1 MKFIFL
7 LIIISLVSIVSLGV
21 AIQSVDAASSFN
33 ERVAGVGSVTKNS
46 IIYHNQDEITVK
58 FTFDGNRVGSIP
70 DNWNHDGGAA
80 LLDSF
85 NPTNGAVVYQRSI
98 EAIEG
103 EFSFVYSVR
112 LVNQG
117 ETTITFPQNQV
128 AIKGSTDDFNAA
140 IPYTFTFDDVAPQ
153 IGFTGDLTKYTFLT
167 TADNPST
174 YTPTPLWCTDD
185 VTAGKRS
192 AVSTTVD
199 NTVINAYTTTY
210 SCADDAG
217 NNATPVVLTVKVVN
231 RITVQLD
238 RTGTQTNSDGD
249 TVLVYSVTFS
259 RAVSDFDGTDIGLG
273 NAVLDFANPISGTV
287 FNFGVV
293 PDDASY
299 VFVIT
304 LQESAATS
312 TDARSEYIIKPVPID
327 KIAPT
332 VVYSGEKY
340 ITIPLGSPQPT
351 LPTMTCTD
359 NVGVKSDTATFTGT
373 VDPNTAGPYPIQY
386 LCVDTFGNENTRT
399 LIYKVIPAVLPNT
412 IPVTISHP
420 THAST
425 ASITLQI
432 SFGESVQD
440 FTESDVVVIGANIH
454 SFDYDSING
463 DLQLILSNPVEGT
476 ISVDIAAGAAHTDYA
491 KTEQKSISIIYDTI
505 EPTFDEM
512 TPREQHVEFEGTSF
526 ALPTLTCTDDI
537 SGALTATTRHIDGV
551 SAAPEV
557 NVNTLGTYA
566 IQFVCTDDAGNEGTK
581 NIYYKVGDSSSTA
594 SPIYITS
601 ITSDGETIDLNFN
614 KAESYTYFTDADS
627 VTVSGYAFYTDLRK
641 VYTGIAPVFFLEY
654 TYGEPG
660 STTTTGNVQL
670 SSDNTWSFTITG
682 VTEDTEI
689 SLAIASNDIV
699 GPIIIIDAVPR
710 AINEDLYEAC
720 PDRPTV
726 YSIYSADHDAFG
738 VNVNPGRSFDIV
750 TTHDH
755 VLFAIQDGTIISVD
769 ESPYNNNR
777 YLTFTIPNDGFDL
790 TKEIEFRVE
799 SELIFTGRGSAR
811 GCDGTFWSSTTISS
825 DSLSHISELR
835 DNPNVK
841 EFTITDDD
849 TTPFS
854 LSASDFSDSSSA
866 KIITDARIYYA
877 SRTSDTVTPACI
889 DSDQSILLELGTVM
903 FKTFEFDLTDDS
915 AEPLLACTGT
925 DPYDDPLR
933 FYIKS
938 GTPLKAYPA
947 VPAVPTNISI
957 ASDNDDPTK
966 AKSGDIVT
974 ITFDTEAGSTV
985 SGTIN
990 GEVADGNVA
999 GTTGTLKLT
1008 LDGDE
1013 ATGVPLTFKFTQSNS
1028 NGSTETQTAV
1038 KGSGVRTSV
1047 TADFVAPVFATSTD
1061 TTDVTVGDTIPTL
1074 STLCTD
1080 ANTTT
1085 VTNDAGSATFDA
1097 EGDKTVIYTCTDAA
1111 GNTATTTVAYSVT
1124 TPDTTNPDEYT
1135 FWFADNLDDE
1145 LGFPSFNNVNN
1156 ILSIKITDT
1165 GDTFDKFSGIPTL
1178 TILQN
1183 GNNIGWP
1190 APLDTFIIDGTDSR
1204 KDIQFYYNYNSA
1216 CISDPDSNVDF
1227 ELTFTNSDGV
1237 NVIIRNSIDP
1247 TFVSGNICLVDDE
1260 PVVNAITSITPVAV
1274 TLDYNSPVRSISEY
1288 LIDVSDDG
1296 IIKDIGYSDNNLNRI
1311 YFNVESDVPK
1321 GTELTVTI
1329 RANAITFEHDF
1340 FNIGNTEFAFNVI
1353 YGSQTETTTLND
1365 RLSKILGIQNIPPL
1379 VKFDSNSASVT
1390 DTQIII
1396 PFQRDTAQSHEVITT
1411 LKILGSPSYTV
1422 SRVNDAPALALSYGS
1437 SVINSVRDT
1446 DNYKIEF
1453 VEAVDIE
1460 SDSNE
1465 CPCTIEL
1472 DFDPDRLPSS
1482 VISVTDLKIYHFTD
1496 DRWHALDTTVS
1507 ENTLSAS
1514 VDSFSP
1520 FAIGVPT
1527 STLVSDS
1534 PSDGIKKKKSGGSD
1548 DWHKKPTFGISH
1560 LTYKQIVDNGF
1571 TFNGYSLTVT
1581 DNWHT
1586 DFHLTSSL
1594 IGETNTVKI
1603 KTYSADPLK
1612 WINLYLGV
1620 PRLGDV
1626 SDAESEIY
1634 LVVSRNYT
1642 NPVDYD
1648 LDEINHYQKEGLVN
1662 ENNTSASISK
1672 VKCQASDNDEKCY
1685 EFTINFTVMAPL
1697 HEEVI
1702 AISAMDEKRRQH
1714 VTYINEGVEFTGASL
1729 LDAHTA
1735 KLMQKKTNQGHA
1747 EIIELI
1753 QQDRRYNVWE
1763 DQHGYLWT
1771 LNEYGTWTQI
1781 TAADFERHQD
1791 GTGNVMTRQNSNFA
1805 SLIEQ
1810 ERQKALLVFDSSD
1823 LISELDDYFAYDYS
1837 NVDSDM
1843 SKLEKYAYKLQLE
1856 SERAQKYSSNSD

>member
-1 MKFIFL
+1 MRTSTIFVL
-7 LIIISLVSIVSLGV
+7 LAIAVLVSLGAATQMAEAYSTNGRIVGTGAAEVDGTFYHKADNNGVYFKVIFDGDRTGLPNTWTAAV
-21 AIQSVDAASSFN
+21 ADGTHPPASTL
-33 ERVAGVGSVTKNS
+33 SVTNPSSNDAIDSTTTKDYSSSTSFFFQYRAINLDDGATTVTFPAGKIGPAGADTVRNAELTYSFVYDTTDPVLRGDFSTVVLTVGDGS
-46 IIYHNQDEITVK
+46 ISLPPTTCTDT
-58 FTFDGNRVGSIP
+58 NRVGGPTATII
-70 DNWNHDGGAA
+70 DGRHIDAA
-80 LLDSF
+80 GDY
-85 NPTNGAVVYQRSI
+85 T
-98 EAIEG
+98 
-103 EFSFVYSVR
+103 
-112 LVNQG
+112 
-117 ETTITFPQNQV
+117 
-128 AIKGSTDDFNAA
+128 
-140 IPYTFTFDDVAPQ
+140 YTFTCTDKAGNSVSETKLYRVISLDNVAPQ
-153 IGFTGDLTKYTFLT
+153 IGFTGDLTTYTFLT

-174 YTPTPLWCTDD
+174 YTPVSLYCTDD
-185 VTAGKRS
+185 VSSGKNA

-440 FTESDVVVIGANIH
+440 FTESDVVVTGANIH

-512 TPREQHVEFEGTSF
+512 TPREQHVEFEDTSF

-566 IQFVCTDDAGNEGTK
+566 IQFVCTDDASNEGTK
-581 NIYYKVGDSSSTA
+581 NIYYKVSDSSSTA

-699 GPIIIIDAVPR
+699 GPTIIIDAVPR

-720 PDRPTV
+720 PGRPTV

-849 TTPFS
+849 ATPFS

-947 VPAVPTNISI
+947 PLPPLTIQFYSDGTHYQEYDYVINDYSESAILLTIRDDVNEIRANWNGNFDYCYYQQIMIS
-957 ASDNDDPTK
+957 
-966 AKSGDIVT
+966 GL
-974 ITFDTEAGSTV
+974 AGSPVDVPLDSDTSLCSHTTLNFDSPLILDDSIEFYGILGTDESTETLGILIFDNLV
-985 SGTIN
+985 DTTPPGASTFSGTIGSYRTDMVSVDGTNYSNNSTVAINFYFIGKLAATLTSASVDSTN
-990 GEVADGNVA
+990 GDFTDFFSSSYSPRDKHHDFYFRFIPASDGLV
-999 GTTGTLKLT
+999 TVTLP
-1008 LDGDE
+1008 
-1013 ATGVPLTFKFTQSNS
+1013 AN
-1028 NGSTETQTAV
+1028 
-1038 KGSGVRTSV
+1038 SV
-1047 TADFVAPVFATSTD
+1047 TQNSVPNPVLSYSFIFDTTNPQFATSSD
-1061 TTDVTVGDTIPTL
+1061 TVDVAVGDTIPTL
-1074 STLCTD
+1074 TCND
-1080 ANTTT
+1080 ANPTT
-1085 VTNDAGSATFDA
+1085 VTNDAVSDTFDA
-1097 EGDKTVIYTCTDAA
+1097 QGVKNVEYTCTDAA
-1111 GNTATTTVAYSVT
+1111 RNTDTKTVSYSVASL
-1124 TPDTTNPDEYT
+1124 PE
-1135 FWFADNLDDE
+1135 AD
-1145 LGFPSFNNVNN
+1145 
-1156 ILSIKITDT
+1156 
-1165 GDTFDKFSGIPTL
+1165 
-1178 TILQN
+1178 
-1183 GNNIGWP
+1183 
-1190 APLDTFIIDGTDSR
+1190 
-1204 KDIQFYYNYNSA
+1204 
-1216 CISDPDSNVDF
+1216 
-1227 ELTFTNSDGV
+1227 
-1237 NVIIRNSIDP
+1237 
-1247 TFVSGNICLVDDE
+1247 
-1260 PVVNAITSITPVAV
+1260 
-1274 TLDYNSPVRSISEY
+1274 
-1288 LIDVSDDG
+1288 
-1296 IIKDIGYSDNNLNRI
+1296 
-1311 YFNVESDVPK
+1311 
-1321 GTELTVTI
+1321 
-1329 RANAITFEHDF
+1329 
-1340 FNIGNTEFAFNVI
+1340 
-1353 YGSQTETTTLND
+1353 
-1365 RLSKILGIQNIPPL
+1365 PP
-1379 VKFDSNSASVT
+1379 
-1390 DTQIII
+1390 
-1396 PFQRDTAQSHEVITT
+1396 
-1411 LKILGSPSYTV
+1411 
-1422 SRVNDAPALALSYGS
+1422 
-1437 SVINSVRDT
+1437 
-1446 DNYKIEF
+1446 
-1453 VEAVDIE
+1453 
-1460 SDSNE
+1460 
-1465 CPCTIEL
+1465 
-1472 DFDPDRLPSS
+1472 
-1482 VISVTDLKIYHFTD
+1482 
-1496 DRWHALDTTVS
+1496 
-1507 ENTLSAS
+1507 
-1514 VDSFSP
+1514 
-1520 FAIGVPT
+1520 
-1527 STLVSDS
+1527 
-1534 PSDGIKKKKSGGSD
+1534 KKKKSGSSN

-1571 TFNGYSLTVT
+1571 SFNGYSLTVT

-1626 SDAESEIY
+1626 SDAESEIQ
-1634 LVVSRNYT
+1634 LVVSRDYD
-1642 NPVDYD
+1642 NPVDYTI
-1648 LDEINHYQKEGLVN
+1648 DEINHYQAEELVN
-1662 ENNTSASISK
+1662 VDDTTASLQKI
-1672 VKCQASDNDEKCY
+1672 KCQASDKDEKCY

-1697 HEEVI
+1697 HEEVV
-1702 AISAMDEKRRQH
+1702 AISAMDDKRRQH
-1714 VTYINEGVEFTGASL
+1714 VTYINEGVEFTGESL

-1735 KLMQKKTNQGHA
+1735 QLMQKKTNQGQA
-1747 EIIELI
+1747 EIIELT

-1791 GTGNVMTRQNSNFA
+1791 STGNVMTRQNSNFA

-1810 ERQKALLVFDSSD
+1810 ERQKALLVFDSGD

-1843 SKLEKYAYKLQLE
+1843 SKLEKYAYELQLE